1 MSNGKLSSD
10 FLHAL
15 FVMKSLLGTQFS
27 KSAKTEIHSLSMA
40 EYVLMKRVSE
50 TASLTEIRE
59 YLSITKAAVSQML
72 SSLEKRGFLTREI
85 DRANRRNLIVFLTPA
100 GQQVLQEKG
109 NEADSR
115 FAKIITEMGEADTL
129 EFIRLITKMND
140 AMKASIEKQEE
151 TI

>member
-1 MSNGKLSSD
+1 
-10 FLHAL
+10 
-15 FVMKSLLGTQFS
+15 
-27 KSAKTEIHSLSMA
+27 
-40 EYVLMKRVSE
+40 MKRVSE

-85 DRANRRNLIVFLTPA
+85 DRENRRNLIVFLTPA
-100 GQQVLQEKG
+100 GQQILQVKD

-115 FAKIITEMGEADTL
+115 FAKIITEMGESDTL

-140 AMKASIEKQEE
+140 ALKASIEKQEE